1 MVNHYLYI
9 REDGTWNWSDGVFSG
24 IATLRSDKVSEY
36 CLEQAEKMRYSE
48 YGNYDYLSKDQREEW
63 NDRTFKK
70 YIIIRKDN
78 EISVNLTHVYD
89 FLAFHTA
96 EQRDLFLE
104 ENEDLVKDYL
114 MLD

>member
-48 YGNYDYLSKDQREEW
+48 YGNYDHLSKDERELLAQRWEAA
-63 NDRTFKK
+63 
-70 YIIIRKDN
+70 
-78 EISVNLTHVYD
+78 VNLPVGKYEYYFNLED
-89 FLAFHTA
+89 KQEVLKQSVKELAKTLGIDY
-96 EQRDLFLE
+96 ELII
-104 ENEDLVKDYL
+104 KD
-114 MLD
+114 